1 MLNLLPVPV
10 LDGGHLVFYLIEIVK
25 GSEVSVKW
33 REMANQVGF
42 ILLILL
48 MIFVFMMDI
57 DRLNIKAVNDFTR
70 FFTGK

>member
-1 MLNLLPVPV
+1 M
-10 LDGGHLVFYLIEIVK
+10 IK
-25 GSEVSVKW
+25 GSEVNLSW

-42 ILLILL
+42 VLLIIL

-57 DRLNIKAVNDFTR
+57 DRLNIKAVNEFTK

>member
-1 MLNLLPVPV
+1 V
-10 LDGGHLVFYLIEIVK
+10 LDGGHLLFYLIEMIK
-25 GSEVSVKW
+25 GSEVNLRW

-42 ILLILL
+42 VLLIIL

-57 DRLNIKAVNDFTR
+57 DRLNIKAVNEFTK